1 MSLIKWEGLGYQATH
16 PAGPL
21 HFPISTLTQMT
32 HRILMGGEKRLVPD
46 LMEYTCY
53 EDVKYYLLQSIQYV
67 LKPVQIHAFIIWLNI
82 RANIIIFL
90 QCSVVFTAKERGS
103 YSYICCVYKLSVNAH
118 LEWNWK

>member
-16 PAGPL
+16 PAGPH

-32 HRILMGGEKRLVPD
+32 HRILMGGEKQVLSD

-67 LKPVQIHAFIIWLNI
+67 FYIIIYNYYNNYYI
-82 RANIIIFL
+82 IIVYNYYNIIIIIQL
-90 QCSVVFTAKERGS
+90 YTCIIYMIMT
-103 YSYICCVYKLSVNAH
+103 
-118 LEWNWK
+118 